1 MPLCVNIA
9 SLAEVLKCAKDNV
22 IVTIEAG
29 DYAVLRLAYE
39 AKDPCRIA
47 EDMKLIDMD
56 SDTLGMRDTDYD
68 VSITMH
74 VSEFS
79 CCFSRLML

>member
-1 MPLCVNIA
+1 MTPF
-9 SLAEVLKCAKDNV
+9 
-22 IVTIEAG
+22 VT
-29 DYAVLRLAYE
+29 
-39 AKDPCRIA
+39 DPCRIA

-68 VSITMH
+68 VRITMH

-79 CCFSRLML
+79 RCFSRLML